1 MIRLVFLIIIQ
12 FFFLISVNASEI
24 NQNDP
29 FYKLG
34 WKNLE
39 DQSAIRI
46 QIPDA
51 NASLEIVET
60 EIYLDTKEDIK
71 NYEEFIFSEE
81 TNIEDIQENL
91 LISDRDQFYSIK
103 VQYFDEGYITTDRFK
118 NFTSADI
125 MTTYK
130 GIQKSRNLDTELK
143 WILEPNLT
151 ENKVSNYAYQV
162 NFLDEDFV
170 SYFYYSNV
178 LGREGYLELKM
189 TIIGD
194 GSENQEILEYY
205 SDLIK
210 ELSSTVEFND
220 EYKYSDFVEG
230 DYISSYTLTNII
242 DGSWGEG
249 VTTDLTNI
257 GAYCLVTKNALTK
270 AGILSDEDHAR
281 FAGKVLYLYITD
293 VRKEIF
299 DLSDDDE
306 MSVLSGMYGISD
318 TQNYQ
323 KLNISSNN
331 INTYDIKY
339 TNIIELVGDKPEDKV
354 KYEYNNKLVIKDGK
368 PTILFA
374 KIDQTGLS
382 FNKWDLVLACQDE
395 DYTDLEK
402 SKAKVVANTN
412 KPEWFDELVDKVI
425 KENEKIKNKE
435 VNKEKTN

>member
-1 MIRLVFLIIIQ
+1 MIKLVFLIIIQ

-60 EIYLDTKEDIK
+60 EIYLDAKEDIK

-81 TNIEDIQENL
+81 TDIEEIQENL
-91 LISDRDQFYSIK
+91 LISDRDQFYTIK

-118 NFTSADI
+118 NFKSSEI
-125 MTTYK
+125 MNTYRRAYESNGSDGK
-130 GIQKSRNLDTELK
+130 IK
-143 WILEPNLT
+143 WILEPNLS

-162 NFLDEDFV
+162 EWPTEDFV
-170 SYFYYSNV
+170 SYYYYSNI

-210 ELSSTVEFND
+210 EISSTVEFND

-230 DYISSYTLTNII
+230 DYISPYTLTNII

-249 VTTDLTNI
+249 ITTDLTNI

-281 FAGKVLYLYITD
+281 FAGKVLFLYMTD
-293 VRKEIF
+293 VRKEII
-299 DLSDDDE
+299 DLSEDDE
-306 MSVLSGMYGISD
+306 MSVLSGMNGIND
-318 TQNYQ
+318 RQNYQ

-339 TNIIELVGDKPEDKV
+339 TNIVELVGDKPEDKV

-395 DYTDLEK
+395 DYTEVEK
-402 SKAKVVANTN
+402 SKAKAVVKNK
-412 KPEWFDELVDKVI
+412 KPEWFDEVVDKVI

>member
-1 MIRLVFLIIIQ
+1 MIKLVFLIIIQ

-281 FAGKVLYLYITD
+281 FAGKVLFLYMTD
-293 VRKEIF
+293 VRKEII
-299 DLSDDDE
+299 DLSEDDA
-306 MSVLSGMYGISD
+306 MNVLSGMYGISD

-331 INTYDIKY
+331 IDTYDIKY
-339 TNIIELVGDKPEDKV
+339 TNIIELIGDKPEDKV

-412 KPEWFDELVDKVI
+412 KPEWFDEVVDKVI

>member
-1 MIRLVFLIIIQ
+1 MIKLVFLIIIQ

>member
-1 MIRLVFLIIIQ
+1 MIKLVFLIIIQ

-39 DQSAIRI
+39 DQNAIRI

-306 MSVLSGMYGISD
+306 MSVLSGMNGFND
-318 TQNYQ
+318 KQNYQ

>member
-1 MIRLVFLIIIQ
+1 
-12 FFFLISVNASEI
+12 
-24 NQNDP
+24 
-29 FYKLG
+29 
-34 WKNLE
+34 
-39 DQSAIRI
+39 
-46 QIPDA
+46 
-51 NASLEIVET
+51 
-60 EIYLDTKEDIK
+60 
-71 NYEEFIFSEE
+71 
-81 TNIEDIQENL
+81 
-91 LISDRDQFYSIK
+91 
-103 VQYFDEGYITTDRFK
+103 
-118 NFTSADI
+118 
-125 MTTYK
+125 
-130 GIQKSRNLDTELK
+130 
-143 WILEPNLT
+143 
-151 ENKVSNYAYQV
+151 
-162 NFLDEDFV
+162 
-170 SYFYYSNV
+170 
-178 LGREGYLELKM
+178 M

-210 ELSSTVEFND
+210 EISSTVEFND

-230 DYISSYTLTNII
+230 DYISPYTLTNII

-249 VTTDLTNI
+249 ITTDLTNI

-281 FAGKVLYLYITD
+281 FVGKVLYLYMTD

-299 DLSDDDE
+299 DLSEDDE
-306 MSVLSGMYGISD
+306 MSVLSGMNGIND
-318 TQNYQ
+318 RQNYQ

-339 TNIIELVGDKPEDKV
+339 TNIVELVGDKPEDKV

-395 DYTDLEK
+395 DYTEVEK
-402 SKAKVVANTN
+402 SKAKAVVKNK
-412 KPEWFDELVDKVI
+412 KPEWFDEVVDKVI